1 MTDNL
6 PTMSDAI
13 NPEKQGSPPL
23 SEINSENKQQESESL
38 KEPSKENNP
47 PLSEPNKKVEENEVK
62 KDGEAPVK
70 TEMCQL
76 IYYDFSLK

>member
-23 SEINSENKQQESESL
+23 SEINSENKQPESL